1 MHPLDKFKYC
11 PVCGADNFTEN
22 DGKSKKCH
30 KCGFRYYLNA
40 VSAVA
45 GFIVDDNN
53 RLLLC
58 RRAKEPLKGTW
69 DLPGGFVDIGETS
82 EDAIRREVKEELN
95 LHTDSI
101 RYLFSIPN
109 EYLYSG
115 FNVRTLDMFFMIKI
129 SDMSTLTAK
138 DDVAQ
143 AMFIPFD
150 QININSI
157 GLKSI
162 KIAVEKFLASRV

>member
-22 DGKSKKCH
+22 DDKSKKCH

-40 VSAVA
+40 VLAVA

-58 RRAKEPLKGTW
+58 RRAKEPLKGTL
-69 DLPGGFVDIGETS
+69 DLPGGFVDIGETA

-129 SDMSTLTAK
+129 SDLSTLTAK

>member
-1 MHPLDKFKYC
+1 ML
-11 PVCGADNFTEN
+11 
-22 DGKSKKCH
+22 
-30 KCGFRYYLNA
+30 FR
-40 VSAVA
+40 S
-45 GFIVDDNN
+45 
-53 RLLLC
+53 
-58 RRAKEPLKGTW
+58 KEPLKGTW
-69 DLPGGFVDIGETS
+69 DLPGGFVDIGETA

>member
-22 DGKSKKCH
+22 DDKSKKCH

-58 RRAKEPLKGTW
+58 RRAKEPLKGTL
-69 DLPGGFVDIGETS
+69 DLPGGFVDIGETA

-129 SDMSTLTAK
+129 SDLSTLTAK

-150 QININSI
+150 QININRI

>member
-58 RRAKEPLKGTW
+58 RRAKEPLKGTL
-69 DLPGGFVDIGETS
+69 DLPGGFVDIGETA

-150 QININSI
+150 QININRI

>member
-1 MHPLDKFKYC
+1 L
-11 PVCGADNFTEN
+11 
-22 DGKSKKCH
+22 
-30 KCGFRYYLNA
+30 
-40 VSAVA
+40 
-45 GFIVDDNN
+45 
-53 RLLLC
+53 
-58 RRAKEPLKGTW
+58 
-69 DLPGGFVDIGETS
+69 DLPGGFVDIGETA

>member
-11 PVCGADNFTEN
+11 PICGADNFTEN
-22 DGKSKKCH
+22 DDKSKKCH

-58 RRAKEPLKGTW
+58 RRAKEPLKGTL
-69 DLPGGFVDIGETS
+69 DLPGGFVDIGETA